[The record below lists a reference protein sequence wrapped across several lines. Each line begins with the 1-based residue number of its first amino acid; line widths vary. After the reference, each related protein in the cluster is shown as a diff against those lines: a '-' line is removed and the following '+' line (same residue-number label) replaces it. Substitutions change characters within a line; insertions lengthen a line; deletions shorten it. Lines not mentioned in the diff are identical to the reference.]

1 MSEVGPE
8 PLEVLAGELEA
19 AAEQLRSGDLE
30 PDQAAEV
37 VERCA
42 ELAARLGSE
51 VERLAREARAD
62 APPGQESL
70 L

>member
-19 AAEQLRSGDLE
+19 AAEQLRAGELDS
-30 PDQAAEV
+30 DQAAEL

-51 VERLAREARAD
+51 VERLAREARAE
-62 APPGQESL
+62 APPGQETL

>member
-8 PLEVLAGELEA
+8 PLEVLAGELEG
-19 AAEQLRSGDLE
+19 AAEQLRSGELDS
-30 PDQAAEV
+30 DQAADL

-51 VERLAREARAD
+51 VERLAREARTE

>member
-8 PLEVLAGELEA
+8 PMEVLAGELEA
-19 AAEQLRSGDLE
+19 AADQLRSGELDSE
-30 PDQAAEV
+30 QAAEL

-51 VERLAREARAD
+51 VERLSREARTE

>member
-19 AAEQLRSGDLE
+19 AAEQL
-30 PDQAAEV
+30 
-37 VERCA
+37 
-42 ELAARLGSE
+42 AARLGSE
-51 VERLAREARAD
+51 VERLAREARSD
-62 APPGQESL
+62 PPPGQESL

>member
-1 MSEVGPE
+1 MSE
-8 PLEVLAGELEA
+8 LDSLIGELDEA
-19 AAEQLRSGDLE
+19 AARLRSGELGGDE
-30 PDQAAEV
+30 AAAL

-51 VERLAREARAD
+51 LERHARAAPED
-62 APPGQESL
+62 APPGQETL

>member
-1 MSEVGPE
+1 MNELARE
-8 PLEVLAGELEA
+8 LEELAARLRSGELSPDEA
-19 AAEQLRSGDLE
+19 AA
-30 PDQAAEV
+30 A

-51 VERLAREARAD
+51 LDAAAREAD
-62 APPGQESL
+62 HQGQERL